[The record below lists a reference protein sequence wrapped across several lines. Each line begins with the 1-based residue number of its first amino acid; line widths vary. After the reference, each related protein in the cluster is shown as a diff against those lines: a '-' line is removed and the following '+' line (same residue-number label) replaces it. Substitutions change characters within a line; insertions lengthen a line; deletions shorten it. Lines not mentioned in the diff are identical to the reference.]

1 MPMETLIYV
10 VGLVLTLGALGG
22 LGVLAVGELRV
33 RSLRRNRLAAAGTA
47 PAAPGGGRPGPLV
60 EKSGGAFAEQVLSTV
75 RTLGQQSAVRDPVA
89 VSQLRSKLMQAGFYS
104 REAPVIFL
112 GVKAVALA
120 LATVGVMFTMPAI
133 IGKKGGNLG
142 ALALAVGVS
151 LVAIYGPEFVLKNR
165 KTSREREY
173 SEGFPDLLD
182 LLVASVEAGLSL
194 DAAVTRVTEELE
206 RRYPNLTVHL
216 RFLVLE
222 LRAGRARKDA
232 WSAFADRLGIDD
244 ARALATMLRQAEEM
258 GTSLGE
264 TLSVFSAD
272 MRAKRMLRAEEKA
285 LGLSAKLTVPLI
297 LFIFPALLGALM
309 LPAAARL
316 MHVFSKNGGLGG

>member
-1 MPMETLIYV
+1 MAGISLETMIYV
-10 VGLVLTLGALGG
+10 AGLVLTVGALGG
-22 LGVLAVGELRV
+22 LGWMGVAELRV
-33 RSLRRNRLAAAGTA
+33 RNLRRSRLAGVAT
-47 PAAPGGGRPGPLV
+47 GGRAP
-60 EKSGGAFAEQVLSTV
+60 ERATGGLNDQLLSTV
-75 RTLGQQSAVRDPVA
+75 RRLGQQSAVRDPA
-89 VSQLRSKLMQAGFYS
+89 KVSQLRSRLMQAGFYA

-112 GVKAVALA
+112 GVKAIALA
-120 LATVGVMFTMPAI
+120 IATVGVILTLPVLI
-133 IGKKGGNLG
+133 SQKGGNM
-142 ALALAVGVS
+142 LALGVAVGLS
-151 LVAIYGPEFVLKNR
+151 LAALYGPDFVLKNR

-173 SEGFPDLLD
+173 SDGFPDLLD

-206 RRYPNLTVHL
+206 RRYPNLTIHL

-297 LFIFPALLGALM
+297 LFIFPALLGSLM

-316 MHVFSKNGGLGG
+316 IRVFSHGTPG

>member
-1 MPMETLIYV
+1 MGLETIIYV
-10 VGLVLTLGALGG
+10 AGLVLTLGALGG
-22 LGVLAVGELRV
+22 LTVIGLGELRV
-33 RSLRRNRLAAAGTA
+33 RALRRNRLAGAGAAANGA
-47 PAAPGGGRPGPLV
+47 GRSAQPLV
-60 EKSGGAFAEQVLSTV
+60 ENPGGRLGEQLLSTV
-75 RTLGQQSAVRDPVA
+75 RRLGQQSAVRDPA
-89 VSQLRSKLMQAGFYS
+89 KVSLLRSRLMQAGFHS

-112 GVKAVALA
+112 GIKAAAVAVATLA
-120 LATVGVMFTMPAI
+120 VMLTLPML
-133 IGKKGGNLG
+133 IGHKGGNMG
-142 ALALAVGVS
+142 ALGLAVAVS
-151 LVAIYGPEFVLKNR
+151 GAALYGPEWVLKQR

-194 DAAVTRVTEELE
+194 DAAVNRVTEELE
-206 RRYPNLTVHL
+206 RRYPTLTVHL

-244 ARALATMLRQAEEM
+244 ARALATMLRQAEDM

-264 TLSVFSAD
+264 TLSVFSTD
-272 MRAKRMLRAEEKA
+272 MRMKRMMRAEEKA

-309 LPAAARL
+309 LPAIVRL
-316 MHVFSKNGGLGG
+316 SHVFAKH

>member
-1 MPMETLIYV
+1 VRALRR
-10 VGLVLTLGALGG
+10 GRLAGAGGGG
-22 LGVLAVGELRV
+22 LQPTV
-33 RSLRRNRLAAAGTA
+33 A
-47 PAAPGGGRPGPLV
+47 PT
-60 EKSGGAFAEQVLSTV
+60 GGAIADRLLSAV
-75 RTLGQQSAVRDPVA
+75 RKLGQQSAVRDPGQ
-89 VSQLRSKLMQAGFYS
+89 VSLLRSRLMQAGFYN
-104 REAPVIFL
+104 REAPVVFL
-112 GVKAVALA
+112 GVKAVAMACATLA
-120 LATVGVMFTMPAI
+120 VVLTLPMLMGQ
-133 IGKKGGNLG
+133 KGGNMG

-151 LVAIYGPEFVLKNR
+151 LAALYGPDFVLKSR
-165 KTSREREY
+165 RTSREREY
-173 SEGFPDLLD
+173 SDGFPDLLD

-194 DAAVTRVTEELE
+194 DAAVTRVTDELE
-206 RRYPNLTVHL
+206 RRYPHLTIHL

-222 LRAGRARKDA
+222 LRAGRSRKDA

-297 LFIFPALLGALM
+297 LFIFPALLGSLM

-316 MHVFSKNGGLGG
+316 MKVFSANGIG

>member
-1 MPMETLIYV
+1 
-10 VGLVLTLGALGG
+10 VGAVGG
-22 LGVLAVGELRV
+22 LAWTGLAELRV
-33 RSLRRNRLAAAGTA
+33 RNLRRNRLAGVAT
-47 PAAPGGGRPGPLV
+47 GGRMP
-60 EKSGGAFAEQVLSTV
+60 EKSGGGLNEQLLSTV
-75 RTLGQQSAVRDPVA
+75 RRLGQQSAVRDPA
-89 VSQLRSKLMQAGFYS
+89 KVSQLRSRLMQAGFYA

-112 GVKAVALA
+112 GVKAIALV
-120 LATVGVMFTMPAI
+120 LATAGVLLTLPAMI
-133 IGKKGGNLG
+133 SHKGGNMIALG
-142 ALALAVGVS
+142 VAVVVS
-151 LVAIYGPEFVLKNR
+151 LSALYGPDVVLKNR
-165 KTSREREY
+165 KTHREREY
-173 SEGFPDLLD
+173 SDGFPDLLD

-206 RRYPNLTVHL
+206 RRYPNLTIHL

-297 LFIFPALLGALM
+297 MFIFPALLGALM

-316 MHVFSKNGGLGG
+316 ARVFGHGTPG

>member
-1 MPMETLIYV
+1 MSLETIIYI
-10 VGLVLTLGALGG
+10 VGLTLTLGAMGG
-22 LGVLAVGELRV
+22 LGWLAFSELRV
-33 RSLRRNRLAAAGTA
+33 RALRRGRLAGALA
-47 PAAPGGGRPGPLV
+47 GGGSPVV
-60 EKSGGAFAEQVLSTV
+60 EKSGGAIASQLLDTV
-75 RTLGQQSAVRDPVA
+75 RRLGQQSAVRDPA
-89 VSQLRSKLMQAGFYS
+89 KVSLLRSRLMQAGFYN

-112 GVKAVALA
+112 GIKAACVAAATLA
-120 LATVGVMFTMPAI
+120 VVLTLPML
-133 IGKKGGNLG
+133 IGQKGGNMG
-142 ALALAVGVS
+142 ALLLAVGVS
-151 LVAIYGPEFVLKNR
+151 IAALYGPDFVLKQR
-165 KTSREREY
+165 KSVREREY

-297 LFIFPALLGALM
+297 LFIFPSLLGALM
-309 LPAAARL
+309 LPAAVR
-316 MHVFSKNGGLGG
+316 MMKVFSGGGLMG

>member
-1 MPMETLIYV
+1 MPIETVIYIA
-10 VGLVLTLGALGG
+10 GLVLTLGALGG
-22 LGVLAVGELRV
+22 LSWLVIGELRV
-33 RSLRRNRLAAAGTA
+33 RALRRSRLAGAASFA
-47 PAAPGGGRPGPLV
+47 GGAGGPV
-60 EKSGGAFAEQVLSTV
+60 VQKSGGAIAEQLLAAV
-75 RTLGQQSAVRDPVA
+75 RRLGQQSAVRDPA
-89 VSQLRSKLMQAGFYS
+89 KVSLLRSRLMQAGFYA

-112 GVKAVALA
+112 GVKAAALA
-120 LATVGVMFTMPAI
+120 VATGAVVLTLPMMMGQ
-133 IGKKGGNLG
+133 KGGSMG
-142 ALALAVGVS
+142 ALALAFGVS
-151 LVAIYGPEFVLKNR
+151 IVALYGPEFVLKQR
-165 KTSREREY
+165 KATREREY

-182 LLVASVEAGLSL
+182 LMVASVEAGLSL
-194 DAAVTRVTEELE
+194 DAAVTRVTEELD

-264 TLSVFSAD
+264 TLSVFSND
-272 MRAKRMLRAEEKA
+272 MRQKRMLRAEEKA

-309 LPAAARL
+309 LPAAVRL
-316 MHVFSKNGGLGG
+316 MKVFGGEGM